1 MRFRV
6 DAVVTALT
14 LAAGLLTGPAAIAQ
28 QSADAEAAVRGKYVF
43 DAAGCYGCHTD
54 EKNAGKPLAGGRALK
69 TPFGTFYGPNI
80 TPDPEHGIGGWTFEN
95 FTTALRQG
103 IRPDGSALY
112 PVFPFTSFTG
122 MSDADVADLWAYLQ
136 TIEPVAE
143 ASKAHAVDFPFSV
156 RWLNAVWQA
165 LYFEQGRFE
174 AGTPPAG
181 VAEADA
187 EAWRRGGYLV
197 HALTHCG
204 ECHTPRGML
213 GARNQSLS
221 LAGNAD
227 GPDGDP
233 APNITPDSK
242 TGIGDWSIGDITTYL
257 QIGMLPDGDFAG
269 SAMAEV
275 IKNSTGKMTDADR
288 RAIAV
293 YVRSLAP
300 IEHRVA
306 RKK

>member
-6 DAVVTALT
+6 DAVITALA
-14 LAAGLLTGPAAIAQ
+14 LAAGLLTGSAAIAQ
-28 QSADAEAAVRGKYVF
+28 EPADSDAIARGKYVF

-54 EKNAGKPLAGGRALK
+54 EKSKGAPLAGGRALK

-80 TPDPEHGIGGWTFEN
+80 TPDPEHGIGGWTLED
-95 FTTALRQG
+95 FTRALRQG
-103 IRPDGSALY
+103 IAPDGSAFY
-112 PVFPFTSFTG
+112 PVFPYTSFTG
-122 MSDADVADLWAYLQ
+122 MTDADVANLWAYLRSVD
-136 TIEPVAE
+136 PVAE
-143 ASKAHAVDFPFSV
+143 PSKDHDIGFPFSM
-156 RWLNAVWQA
+156 RWLNSVWQS
-165 LYFEQGRFE
+165 LYFEAGRFDAYE
-174 AGTPPAG
+174 PPPG
-181 VAEADA
+181 VATDDVA
-187 EAWRRGGYLV
+187 AWRRGGYLV

-204 ECHTPRGML
+204 ECHTPRGIL
-213 GARNQSLS
+213 GAKDETLS

-233 APNITPDSK
+233 APNITPDPA
-242 TGIGDWSIGDITTYL
+242 TGIGDWSVGDITTYL

-288 RAIAV
+288 RAIAI
-293 YVRSLAP
+293 YVHSLAP